1 MVSKASPSLVEAF
14 ETVLALNRALITYS
28 EQLDAAIFR
37 GMQNFYLSVW
47 GILRSVG
54 FLPEIDVPDIE
65 SLKTLKRNFGLVPKV
80 YRAQLLRSD
89 LVDGQVQLLDRLL
102 FGKGAL
108 SRIQK
113 EFILLAVSAANN
125 NSYFP
130 ALHCQ
135 TLQFLG
141 VKPDKSQQITIDH
154 REANLS
160 EPEIALLDF
169 ARKLAS
175 QPHSFTELDVE
186 SLRKSNFNDEQI
198 LEAVLMVGLTQ
209 LLNCV
214 QVGLG
219 TEPDFKPRI
228 TFPLKEMNPASSAER
243 QIAEPESAG
252 EFVSDDPDFE
262 IVARVKN
269 GETDAFEELVR
280 KHGRR
285 VYRSLLGILGTVE
298 EAEDALQDAFLKA
311 FQHLPNF
318 EARSRFSTWLVRIAI
333 NTGLQ
338 RLRSRKN
345 FDSLDEESEDF
356 RPRNIRA
363 WTDSPEEYY
372 SREELRSLVEK
383 EVMKLPPKYR
393 VALMLRDL
401 EEVSTEDAAAA
412 LGLSVPGLKARVLRG
427 RLMLRE
433 SMVPYF
439 SKTGASKS

>member
-1 MVSKASPSLVEAF
+1 
-14 ETVLALNRALITYS
+14 
-28 EQLDAAIFR
+28 
-37 GMQNFYLSVW
+37 
-47 GILRSVG
+47 VG
-54 FLPEIDVPDIE
+54 FLTENDDAPSTE
-65 SLKTLKRNFGLVPKV
+65 SFAMLKRNFGLVPKI
-80 YRAQLLRSD
+80 YRAQLLRPD
-89 LVDGQVQLLDRLL
+89 LIDGEVRLLDRLL
-102 FGKGAL
+102 FAKGAL
-108 SRIQK
+108 SRVQK
-113 EFILLAVSAANN
+113 EFILLAVSAENN

-141 VKPDKSQQITIDH
+141 VKLDKSHQVAIDH
-154 REANLS
+154 REANLP
-160 EPEIALLDF
+160 EAEIALLDF

-198 LEAVLMVGLTQ
+198 LEAVLMVGLAQ
-209 LLNCV
+209 FLNCI

-219 TEPDFKPRI
+219 TEPDFKPRV
-228 TFPLKEMNPASSAER
+228 TFPLKEVNPASSVER
-243 QIAEPESAG
+243 QTLEPELTG
-252 EFVSDDPDFE
+252 ELVSDDPDFE

-285 VYRSLLGILGTVE
+285 VYRSLLGILGTAE

-318 EARSRFSTWLVRIAI
+318 EMRSRFSTWLVRIAI
-333 NTGLQ
+333 NTGVQ
-338 RLRSRKN
+338 RLRSRKS
-345 FDSLDEESEDF
+345 FDSLDEEREDF
-356 RPRNIRA
+356 RPRNIQA

-372 SREELRSLVEK
+372 SREELRRLVEK

-401 EEVSTEDAAAA
+401 EEISSEDAAAT

-433 SMVPYF
+433 AMVPYF
-439 SKTGASKS
+439 SKAGAGKS

>member
-1 MVSKASPSLVEAF
+1 MLRCSTNSLRRF
-14 ETVLALNRALITYS
+14 C
-28 EQLDAAIFR
+28 
-37 GMQNFYLSVW
+37 
-47 GILRSVG
+47 VG
-54 FLPEIDVPDIE
+54 YLPEIDVSTTE
-65 SLKTLKRNFGLVPKV
+65 SLATLKRNFGLAPRIF
-80 YRAQLLRSD
+80 RAQLLRPD
-89 LVDGQVQLLDRLL
+89 LVQAQVNLLDRLL
-102 FGKGAL
+102 FSKGAL
-108 SRIQK
+108 SRVQK

-141 VKPDKSQQITIDH
+141 VKAEQSQQVAIDH

-160 EPEIALLDF
+160 EPDVVLLDF

-175 QPHSFTELDVE
+175 KPYSFTDLDVE
-186 SLRKSNFNDEQI
+186 SLRKAGFNDEQI

-209 LLNCV
+209 FLNCV
-214 QVGLG
+214 QMGLG
-219 TEPDFKPRI
+219 TEPDFKPRVI
-228 TFPLKEMNPASSAER
+228 FPLKETNPEVAEER
-243 QIAEPESAG
+243 QILEPEPAG
-252 EFVSDDPDFE
+252 DFVSDDPDFE
-262 IVARVKN
+262 IVARIKN

-285 VYRSLLGILGTVE
+285 VYRSLISILGNVE

-338 RLRSRKN
+338 RLRSRKE
-345 FDSLDEESEDF
+345 FDSLDEDSEEF
-356 RPRNIRA
+356 KPRNIQA
-363 WTDSPEEYY
+363 WTDSPEEFY
-372 SREELRSLVEK
+372 SREELRRLVEK
-383 EVMKLPPKYR
+383 EVMKLPLKYR

-401 EEVSTEDAAAA
+401 EELSTEEAAAA
-412 LGLSVPGLKARVLRG
+412 LGLTVPGLKARILRG

-433 SMVPYF
+433 SMVHYF
-439 SKTGASKS
+439 SKAAAGKS